1 MRCRVFI
8 SNRLSW
14 FPSVGLYMV
23 IGYYLQKF
31 IVYKLS
37 SKYNESVVEDH
48 GQYTSLLSYCFF
60 PLQMF
65 QYGCILIILNEA

>member
-1 MRCRVFI
+1 
-8 SNRLSW
+8 
-14 FPSVGLYMV
+14 MV

-37 SKYNESVVEDH
+37 PKYNESVVEDH

-65 QYGCILIILNEA
+65 QYGYFCFMLYKA

>member
-1 MRCRVFI
+1 
-8 SNRLSW
+8 
-14 FPSVGLYMV
+14 MV

-37 SKYNESVVEDH
+37 SRYNEAVVEDH
-48 GQYTSLLSYCFF
+48 GQYTSLLSYSFF

>member
-1 MRCRVFI
+1 MRCSVIVSHRF
-8 SNRLSW
+8 SW
-14 FPSVGLYMV
+14 FPSVGLYMIV
-23 IGYYLQKF
+23 GYYLQKL

-37 SKYNESVVEDH
+37 SKYNKAIVEDH

-65 QYGCILIILNEA
+65 QYGYSCLMPFMA

>member
-65 QYGCILIILNEA
+65 QYGYFCLMLYKA